1 MTTAANAVNWFEIY
15 VADLKRAKAFY
26 EAMLGV
32 RLEKLDAPGPGVDEM
47 WMFPSQ
53 RDGPGAAGAL
63 VRMQGGPSGGN
74 NSVIVYFSTE
84 DCGVV
89 AKKVPGAGGK
99 VMKDKFSIGQYG
111 HIALVEDTEGNVIG
125 PHSMQ

>member
-1 MTTAANAVNWFEIY
+1 MTTAANPVNWFEIY

-26 EAMLGV
+26 EAMLGIK
-32 RLEKLDAPGPGVDEM
+32 LEKLDTPAPGIDEM
-47 WMFPSQ
+47 WMFPAK
-53 RDGPGAAGAL
+53 RDGAGAAGAL

-74 NSVIVYFSTE
+74 NSVIVYFSTD

-99 VMKDKFSIGQYG
+99 IMKQKFSIGQYG
-111 HIALVEDTEGNVIG
+111 YIALVEDTERNVVG
-125 PHSMQ
+125 LHSMQ